1 MANQLFY
8 NGFHRLCSSTNTI
21 STGALYSLTV
31 AQGVM
36 MKLEGLHNYSMYGP
50 FIWQVLAEGP

>member
-1 MANQLFY
+1 MVNQLFY
-8 NGFHRLCSSTNTI
+8 SGFCRLCCCIDTR
-21 STGALYSLTV
+21 STGTLYSLTV

-36 MKLEGLHNYSMYGP
+36 TKLEGLHNYSMYGP

>member
-8 NGFHRLCSSTNTI
+8 NGFCRLCCFTDTRNTG
-21 STGALYSLTV
+21 TLYSLTV